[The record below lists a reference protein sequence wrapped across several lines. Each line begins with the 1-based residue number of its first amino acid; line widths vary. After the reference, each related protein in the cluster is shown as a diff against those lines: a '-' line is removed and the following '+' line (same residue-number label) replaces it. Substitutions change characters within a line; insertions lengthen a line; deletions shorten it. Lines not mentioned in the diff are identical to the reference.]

1 MRPTKALL
9 LPGLLLPS
17 VLMLGGCE
25 SLQTTDS
32 LFGVI
37 TPYRIDIVQG
47 NVVTKEQLA
56 LLKPGLT
63 RNQVREIVGTPLL
76 ADPFH
81 ADRWDY
87 VFSIRRPGTEPQ
99 RRNVV
104 LRFSGDTLAS
114 VEAPDLP
121 SEKTFVASISR
132 ARDVKVP
139 KLELTDEER
148 KALPAPPAP
157 PAADAGGNEP
167 LGAVRTYPPLEP

>member
-9 LPGLLLPS
+9 LPGLLLPG
-17 VLMLGGCE
+17 VMLLGGCE
-25 SLQTTDS
+25 SLQSTDS
-32 LFGVI
+32 LFGLI

-63 RNQVREIVGTPLL
+63 RNQVREIIGTPLL

-87 VFSIRRPGTEPQ
+87 VFSIRRPGTPPQ

-104 LRFSGDTLAS
+104 LRFNGDTLAS
-114 VEAPDLP
+114 VEAPELP
-121 SEKTFVASISR
+121 SEQAFVASISR
-132 ARDVKVP
+132 ARDVKQP

-148 KALPAPPAP
+148 KALPTPPR
-157 PAADAGGNEP
+157 PAAADTPSAEP
-167 LGAVRTYPPLEP
+167 LGPVREYPPLEP